1 MMRNVHPKLKLEF
14 NPFEP
19 SAAGAPLKSELVP
32 PEDLQ
37 GQVQKLLVA
46 HEAGIGVKAI
56 VILGEYGTGKTCLLK
71 WLDSNVL
78 PERRIRSFYFDNPG
92 VHFYSLANTLL
103 RTIGRKDFAK
113 FIWELVGPH
122 VTGYQQSLF
131 RQSYEEYLFG
141 QHGHRVQDA
150 TASVQEAILQARIS
164 ADEEI
169 ANCLARIVTE
179 TAKKPYFEYR
189 DFLPR
194 QSGTVVA
201 ESEEAPY
208 FRALLKVIARGV
220 NAQGVG
226 FLIDEFEEVGLQKR
240 LTRREAHA
248 YLGTLKRLLN
258 FAQSDDDDD
267 IDFWIVLS
275 MTPDIYET
283 TCKLDPALGQRF
295 TGRVITIAPL
305 RVPDASALIES
316 RLRSGRHSR
325 HGTPP
330 ARLFPFP
337 EEIGFK
343 RQTWSNPRRL
353 IKSCFYAIADVNDDT
368 AVPFTREYLEDVEE
382 RVYRSAD
389 SKEGTS

>member
-1 MMRNVHPKLKLEF
+1 MMRSVHPKLELDF

-19 SAAGAPLKSELVP
+19 SAAGAPLKSDLAP
-32 PEDLQ
+32 PNDLQ
-37 GQVQKLLVA
+37 AQVQTLLGA

-71 WLDSNVL
+71 WLDNNVL

-131 RQSYEEYLFG
+131 LQTYEEYLFG
-141 QHGHRVQDA
+141 QHRQRVHDA
-150 TASVQEAILQARIS
+150 TLSVQEAILKAGIS
-164 ADEEI
+164 TDEEI

-179 TAKKPYFEYR
+179 AAKKPYFEYR

-194 QSGTVVA
+194 QSGTIVA

-208 FRALLKVIARGV
+208 FRALLRVIAHGV
-220 NAQGVG
+220 NAQGVA
-226 FLIDEFEEVGLQKR
+226 FLIDEFEEIGLQKR

-248 YLGTLKRLLN
+248 YLATLKRLLN
-258 FAQSDDDDD
+258 FAESEDDDE
-267 IDFWIVLS
+267 IDFWIILS
-275 MTPDIYET
+275 MTPDVYET

-295 TGRVITIAPL
+295 TGRVIRVAPL
-305 RVPDASALIES
+305 GAPDASALIES

-330 ARLFPFP
+330 TRLFPFP
-337 EEIGFK
+337 EDIGFK

-353 IKSCFYAIADVNDDT
+353 IKSCFYAIADVKEDT
-368 AVPFTREYLEDVEE
+368 VVPFTREYLGEVEE